1 MKRQK
6 IFIKIYKAT
15 YRILNKNIPL
25 SSLILNFILSQITP
39 YPEKIKTHNGI
50 FYLLPRGKVSREL
63 TLYGVF
69 EKDETELIKN
79 IIHEGD
85 VVVDIGGNIGYYTLI
100 LSNIVGKRG
109 KVFSFEPGLEN
120 FSILEK
126 NIMANNLQNTVIER
140 LAISDVSS
148 KTKLY
153 LAEGPGGHKIHHS
166 NFCTKNFD
174 VVNSITLDEYY
185 KNNSLRNEIKFIKI
199 DVEGAEFNVLRG
211 MESLLKNEGL
221 KILLEIYGPFIRE
234 FGHEPIELFTF
245 LRKNNFKIYS
255 IKKLDLK
262 KPFTSDNLLELK
274 THEENKLN
282 YEWKDQNFLCIKQ
295 K

>member
-185 KNNSLRNEIKFIKI
+185 KNNSLINLISF
-199 DVEGAEFNVLRG
+199 
-211 MESLLKNEGL
+211 LK
-221 KILLEIYGPFIRE
+221 
-234 FGHEPIELFTF
+234 ELF
-245 LRKNNFKIYS
+245 L
-255 IKKLDLK
+255 
-262 KPFTSDNLLELK
+262 
-274 THEENKLN
+274 
-282 YEWKDQNFLCIKQ
+282 
-295 K
+295 